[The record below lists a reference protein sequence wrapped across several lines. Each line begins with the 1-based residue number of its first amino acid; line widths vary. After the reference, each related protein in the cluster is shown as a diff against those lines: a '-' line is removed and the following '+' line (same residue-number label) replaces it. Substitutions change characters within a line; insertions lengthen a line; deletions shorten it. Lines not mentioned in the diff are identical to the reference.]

1 MGFRVVERVA
11 QSHAIAGVREEC
23 GAWVGAR
30 GDWLV
35 CQPRTFMNR
44 SGSAVRCLCESH
56 GLLADAVLVVF
67 DDVHL
72 PLGKLRMRAGGSA
85 AGHRGLESV
94 IESLQTEAVP
104 RLRLGVGAP
113 PAGIGASRT
122 AGLSTGMNDSGLAEF
137 VLADFLAEEEPI
149 VAEMVERAARAV
161 TAWLESGIGIAMN
174 LANAPDLPAEPR
186 NE

>member
-1 MGFRVVERVA
+1 
-11 QSHAIAGVREEC
+11 
-23 GAWVGAR
+23 
-30 GDWLV
+30 
-35 CQPRTFMNR
+35 MNR

-56 GLLADAVLVVF
+56 GLHADAVLVVF

-113 PAGIGASRT
+113 PAGIGASIT
-122 AGLSTGMNDSGLAEF
+122 AGMSTGMTDSRLAEY

-149 VAEMVERAARAV
+149 VTEMVERAARAV

-174 LANAPDLPAEPR
+174 LANAPDLPADAAGTNRMINPAGGSQNPPVTR
-186 NE
+186 VYRVAVPPCSAPGAGPQRP